1 MATLKE
7 IRSRIYAVKSIQKIT
22 KAMKMVAV
30 AKLRKAQDKILSLR
44 PYALKLDEL
53 FFHVINAVENAS
65 HPLMLEREV
74 KNELMIVITSDRGL
88 CGAFNTNI
96 LKFAS
101 NYFDSTTTN
110 KTLLL
115 IGKKGYDFFT
125 KRQYP
130 ISKYYLNIYN
140 DEIYK
145 VVDEI
150 IDFISNKFINNEF
163 DRVTVIYNEFK
174 SVLKQNVVQEI
185 ILPFKFQ
192 LSNDKSD
199 YQYKEEYIYEPSA
212 KDILYY
218 IIPKQ
223 MHIQLLKTLFE
234 SNAAEEGA
242 RMTAMEMATNNAN
255 DLLRILN
262 LMYNRARQDSITKE
276 LLEIVSG
283 AEALQKG

>member
-7 IRSRIYAVKSIQKIT
+7 IRTRIAAVKSIQKIT

-30 AKLRKAQDKILSLR
+30 AKLRKSQDKILSLR

-53 FFHVINAVENAS
+53 FSHIINAVENVS
-65 HPLMLEREV
+65 HPLMIEREV

-88 CGAFNTNI
+88 CGAFNTNV
-96 LKFAS
+96 LKFS
-101 NYFDSTTTN
+101 TNYFDSSTTN
-110 KTLLL
+110 KTFLI
-115 IGKKGYDFFT
+115 IGKKGYDFFS
-125 KRQYP
+125 KRHYP
-130 ISKYYLNIYN
+130 IIKYYLNIYKE
-140 DEIYK
+140 DLYHI
-145 VVDEI
+145 VDEI
-150 IDFISNKFINNEF
+150 IDLASNKFINNEI
-163 DRVTVIYNEFK
+163 DRVSIIYNEFR
-174 SVLKQNVVQEI
+174 SVLKQNVVQEEM
-185 ILPFKFQ
+185 LPFKFQ
-192 LSNDKSD
+192 VPKNKSEL
-199 YQYKEEYIYEPSA
+199 QYKEEYIYEPNP